1 MTEGLA
7 GPLRRE
13 RTVMSWEAW
22 GTPPDT
28 DPGPEPDP
36 PLLTPAIGPRQQW
49 CCANGCGVCS
59 VKTVQRETSRT
70 TCLRTGKVTNQQF
83 QTEDVSSCCGADLM
97 LWDEDKQDF
106 VDWQPVA
113 NREPAN

>member
-1 MTEGLA
+1 
-7 GPLRRE
+7 
-13 RTVMSWEAW
+13 MSWEAW
-22 GTPPDT
+22 GTPPDPE
-28 DPGPEPDP
+28 PGPEPDP
-36 PLLTPAIGPRQQW
+36 PLLAPAIGPRQQW
-49 CCANGCGVCS
+49 CCARGCGACG
-59 VKTVQRETSRT
+59 VKTVERETSRT

-113 NREPAN
+113 NREPANVAGNRTPTAQP